1 VNKILT
7 KNMPEQK
14 LEILVPQEVNEII
27 DAASG
32 DDESLAVMFTNDSVR
47 LVTKG
52 GDEIIREVKWD
63 KSGVFAANL
72 LGNIASATGK
82 LKKI

>member
-1 VNKILT
+1 MLKQNS
-7 KNMPEQK
+7 
-14 LEILVPQEVNEII
+14 EIIIPQEVNEII

-32 DDESLAVMFTNDSVR
+32 DDESIGVTFTNNSVC
-47 LVTKG
+47 LIVKG
-52 GDEIIREVKWD
+52 SNKIIREVKWD
-63 KSGVFAANL
+63 KAGEFNTNL

>member
-1 VNKILT
+1 MEEQNSELT
-7 KNMPEQK
+7 
-14 LEILVPQEVNEII
+14 IPQEVNEIL

-32 DDESLAVMFTNDSVR
+32 DDTLAAVFTNNSAC

-63 KSGVFAANL
+63 KAGVFMSNF
-72 LGNIASATGK
+72 LGNIADATGK
-82 LKKI
+82 LKKSK

>member
-1 VNKILT
+1 MEEQNSELT
-7 KNMPEQK
+7 
-14 LEILVPQEVNEII
+14 IPQEVNEIL

-32 DDESLAVMFTNDSVR
+32 DDTLAAVFTNNSVR

-63 KSGVFAANL
+63 KAGAFMSNF
-72 LGNIASATGK
+72 LGNIADATGK
-82 LKKI
+82 LKKSK

>member
-1 VNKILT
+1 
-7 KNMPEQK
+7 MPEQNS
-14 LEILVPQEVNEII
+14 EIIIPQEVNEII

-32 DDESLAVMFTNDSVR
+32 DDESLAVLFTNDSAR

-52 GDEIIREVKWD
+52 GDEIIREVKWE
-63 KSGVFAANL
+63 KAGEFAANL

>member
-1 VNKILT
+1 
-7 KNMPEQK
+7 MPEQNS
-14 LEILVPQEVNEII
+14 EIIIPQEVNEIL

-32 DDESLAVMFTNDSVR
+32 DDDTLAAVFTNNSVR

-63 KSGVFAANL
+63 KAGVFMSNF
-72 LGNIASATGK
+72 LGNIADATGK
-82 LKKI
+82 LKKSK